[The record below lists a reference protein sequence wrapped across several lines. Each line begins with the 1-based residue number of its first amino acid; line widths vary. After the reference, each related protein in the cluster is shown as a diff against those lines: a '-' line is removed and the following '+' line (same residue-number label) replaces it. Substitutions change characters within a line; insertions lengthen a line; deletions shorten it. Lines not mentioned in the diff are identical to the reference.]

1 MEAEEFGAKVRY
13 SRAVILEYAG
23 SLRSIPQQVTS

>member
-1 MEAEEFGAKVRY
+1 MEAEEFGAKDRY

-23 SLRSIPQQVTS
+23 SSRRIPQRVS